1 MEFERVRDRDDV
13 EYLAETTTDED
24 GTWAYFAGIDGL
36 VAVGVTNDDGAV
48 LLMESAHGWRLPYG
62 PVEEGEDPLAVARR
76 IAGTLTGVEV
86 EDADFERVTEFTREH
101 ATTGETTTSF
111 DAVVRVAPVAG
122 EPTAGNPDFEPWEDL
137 VVGWFAEVPDEAYH
151 EHGSAV
157 SDVER
162 FL

>member
-1 MEFERVRDRDDV
+1 MGVLRGNRRPRGRRRHERRRRGPADGVGARLAAPVRSRR
-13 EYLAETTTDED
+13 
-24 GTWAYFAGIDGL
+24 G
-36 VAVGVTNDDGAV
+36 
-48 LLMESAHGWRLPYG
+48 
-62 PVEEGEDPLAVARR
+62 GEDPLAVARR